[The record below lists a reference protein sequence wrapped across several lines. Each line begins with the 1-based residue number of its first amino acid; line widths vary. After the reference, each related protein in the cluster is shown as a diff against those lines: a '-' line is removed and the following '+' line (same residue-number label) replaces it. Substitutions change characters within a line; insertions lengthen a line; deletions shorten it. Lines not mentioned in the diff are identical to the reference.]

1 MNENRNDEP
10 ALPAPAAETPESGI
24 PESETAGPETQGPE
38 TAASAPAVPG
48 AADPGPDA
56 SVADDTVVPTGARP
70 RRGRRIAVIGSAL
83 VLAAVTVAGAG
94 YTAVTVKDA
103 DRDPGAPVWTLP
115 KAAPEKKAEAS
126 AGATGLAW
134 ALVPYRIDGWS
145 RGPDLAEFGSDVTLS
160 GAQATALRKESLI
173 GLPRS
178 ERKELEREI
187 DRRHITGMAMR
198 SYAGTGTLTADGM
211 TGDSTVTIVLS
222 RMENRSAVRD
232 MATRQNEFFAAL
244 DVFREGPRIKG
255 HKEARCFRLPGGSAD
270 SGDSGEAGGSDG
282 IDLFGTSDDPLD
294 TLFCAAYEGD
304 VLVTVT
310 ADAMQPFDTEGIT
323 ALVTEQLDRI
333 AEPGESV

>member
-1 MNENRNDEP
+1 M
-10 ALPAPAAETPESGI
+10 
-24 PESETAGPETQGPE
+24 PESEAPESEAAGLGLDV
-38 TAASAPAVPG
+38 S
-48 AADPGPDA
+48 AADD
-56 SVADDTVVPTGARP
+56 SVAPTGERP
-70 RRGRRIAVIGSAL
+70 WRGRRIAVIGSAL
-83 VLAAVTVAGAG
+83 LLAAVTVAGAG
-94 YTAVTVKDA
+94 YTVVTVKDA

-115 KAAPEKKAEAS
+115 KAAPEKKAEES
-126 AGATGLAW
+126 AGAGGLAR

-145 RGPDLAEFGSDVTLS
+145 RGPDLGEFGSDATLS

-198 SYAGTGTLTADGM
+198 NYASTGTLTADGM

-255 HKEARCFRLPGGSAD
+255 HKDARCFRLPGGSGGSGGSGD
-270 SGDSGEAGGSDG
+270 SGDSGGSDDL
-282 IDLFGTSDDPLD
+282 DLFGASDDPLD
-294 TLFCAAYEGD
+294 TLFCAASEGD

-310 ADAMQPFDTEGIT
+310 ADAMQPFDTEGVT